1 MLYIIQK
8 FKNKIIQ
15 CFSLVVAFH
24 IGIALL
30 CRTLKAAVLTKYT
43 AEKEQK

>member
-8 FKNKIIQ
+8 FKNKNLQ
-15 CFSLVVAFH
+15 CFSLLVAFH
-24 IGIALL
+24 IGVALL
-30 CRTLKAAVLTKYT
+30 CRTLKATVLTKYT